1 MNLKKI
7 KYRIYK
13 FMIISMIVKEYTKI
27 YIQCCIH
34 AHTELVEESL
44 SEYFF
49 LFPLG
54 DLKHIN
60 CNERYNIKYFK
71 AV

>member
-49 LFPLG
+49 FISIG
-54 DLKHIN
+54 
-60 CNERYNIKYFK
+60 RFK
-71 AV
+71 TY